1 MKKTKWIINRLLVL
15 TLLSGTIGSTLPVVT
30 YAEEVQNQVVEVQ
43 ETNSEEVD
51 TQATESTFN
60 DSKASITQES
70 EESFKVKDTT
80 QEEKKETTESTIS
93 IEETK
98 KDEKKES
105 KKIPV
110 QILGINDFHGALS
123 STGTATLET
132 RFSKVGKSFYLAS
145 EFNAAEAKFK
155 AANPNGESIRV
166 QAGDLVGASPSN
178 SSLLQDEP
186 TIKAMNRMNIE
197 YGILGNHEF
206 DEGLDEFDR
215 IIKGGVAV
223 GDYFNSI
230 TQSYPKEPSN
240 MEILSANIFDQNGN
254 IPKDYKPYAI
264 KEIGSGEDKV
274 KIGFIG
280 VVTEEIPNL
289 VLRKHVENYTFTD
302 PAQAIAEN
310 AKLLRKEGVNAIVV
324 IGHTGAAQNGSSI
337 SGETAQIID
346 SLNSIDPEHSVD
358 AYFAGHSHSYANA
371 EYNGVR
377 VIQSTAQGKAFADV
391 IGEIDVD
398 TKDFVSAPS
407 GVVKPVLND
416 ESAPVSTLIPDQS
429 VKGLVDEA
437 DTLVKTVTQEVI
449 GKSTTKEMISRQVN
463 NGNDQESAVG
473 NLITDGQLNEARK
486 ENFEGGVHFAMTN
499 NGGIR
504 DDLRVDAEGNITWGA
519 AQAVQPF
526 GNIMQVV
533 SIKGADIVEAL
544 NQQFKEFYFLQIA
557 GMRYTYTGEKIE
569 EKDESGKVIKT
580 TDTRKVK
587 DVFEVTAEG
596 KEIPL
601 DLEKNYNVV
610 INDFLFGG
618 GDGFK
623 AFTKGTLLGALNPD
637 TDIFVKYIKELG
649 NVSAKVEG
657 RKKPA
662 TDSKEKQLTIIG
674 TTDVHGNL
682 WDFSYE
688 DNQQKDLGLAKVSG
702 YVNEVRGEKGADN
715 VVLIDSGDMIQGT
728 IMTDELYNVKENLQK
743 DVHPMISGMNYMKYD
758 SMTLGNHE
766 FNFTLDLIKKI
777 EKDANFPILSANTY
791 VKETGK
797 NFVGNYKM
805 VKKDGLNVAILGLTI
820 PDIPHWESG
829 KVDSLEFIGLQK
841 EAEKQVKIIKEKE
854 NADVIVASIHAGLN
868 NSKPESAAKSVI
880 ENVSEI
886 DAYLIGHDHATIA
899 THMKDKNGI
908 EKPIGASRDTGVQAS
923 RIDLNLE
930 QDNQGKWNVKSSNV
944 INKEMKGVP
953 TDSGLLEATKQYHE
967 TTIEFINAEIG
978 QASADFLP
986 TQRIKGIPEAQMQ
999 PTALISLINNVQLK
1013 AMDADISA
1021 AALFQASSDL
1031 PKGPI
1036 TYSNIFNI
1044 YKYANT
1050 LVGVNITGSK
1060 LKQYMEKQAE
1070 YYNQYQAG
1078 DLTISFGGPKE
1089 GNSKIR
1095 AYDYD
1100 MFVGVDYKIDVS
1112 KPVGERI
1119 VDLTYQGKPI
1129 KDDQTFKLAVNNHR
1143 FSGLVSSGIV
1153 KESDIY
1159 KESDPVTL
1167 RNMIVDYIR
1176 DQGTINPEDEIHRN
1190 WEIIGAPDLNH
1201 YVKPLVAEKINNGEI
1216 VIESSP
1222 NGRTPNINTIRI
1234 SDLLEQ
1240 GILTESDLN
1249 KKSFSVLHTNDMHG
1263 RMAPEYNADKTVL
1276 NTIGMAKLKTF
1287 KDQEMPTLMLD
1298 AGDAVQGLPLSNFS
1312 KGADMVKAM
1321 NAVGYDAMAVGNHE
1335 FDFSYE
1341 RAMEI
1346 KDELNFPILAA
1357 NIYKDGKR
1365 SFQPYTHIE
1374 KQGMNFLVI
1383 GLTTPETYTKTH
1395 PNNIKGV
1402 DFEDP
1407 IPEAKKAIKEAKA
1420 EYEKV
1425 DFDQIVFVTHLGIDG
1440 STPEKWRSTGVAKA
1454 LDEDPELKAENIMF
1468 VDGHSHTPM
1477 QHGQEEGRVK
1487 VVQAGDHMKYVG
1499 KVDVKQHEAPSVYDA
1514 KLIPAKEFLAVPEN
1528 PKVKEI
1534 VDNAIKN
1541 FDDVNKEVL
1550 VKDNPY
1556 LLNGVNANVRTRET
1570 NLGNLLADGIYHY
1583 AQTGFSKPA
1592 DFSII
1597 NGGGI
1602 RANLEKGDITKG
1614 DVITVLPFGNIISQV
1629 EIKGADIYKMF
1640 EVSVRSDVVT
1650 EDGKVVLD
1658 ENGLPKLGRN
1668 GGFLQISDSIRFNYD
1683 SNKQGLVLN
1692 KEGTGAE
1699 IEGERVFN
1707 VEIRNQKTG
1716 KFEAV
1721 DNNKTYYVATNDF
1734 LAAGG
1739 DGYYMLGGNRE
1750 EGPSL
1755 DAVFSDFLKNNI
1767 VVDEKVTREV
1777 KIPLSNYKE
1786 ELPAGGKGTRI
1797 ISKVDKEAPVTLNLV
1812 ELDKAIVSAE
1822 KEKEADYTAASWK
1835 KFATALTEAKKVQKD
1850 AKVEDTKVTQ
1860 AEVDKA
1866 TTNLTTAQKEL
1877 VNKEVPTKLNLVEL
1891 DKAIVSAEKE
1901 KEADYTAASWKKF
1914 ATALTEAKKVQKDA
1928 KVEDTKVTQAEVD
1941 KATTNLT
1948 TAQKELVN
1956 KEVPTKLN
1964 LVELDKAIVS
1974 AEKEKEADYTAASWK
1989 KFATALT
1996 EAKKVQKD
2004 AKVEDTKVTQA
2015 EVDKATT
2022 NLTTAQKEL
2031 VKKGAGNG
2039 NNNGGTGSG
2048 SNGSGSTNN
2057 GKTTYP
2063 VGKLPKTGE
2072 TESRSNVIGLV
2083 LLGTT
2088 AVSAYYV
2095 FRKRDEEAA

>member
-15 TLLSGTIGSTLPVVT
+15 TLLSGTIGSTLPVISN
-30 YAEEVQNQVVEVQ
+30 AEEVQNQVVETQ
-43 ETNSEEVD
+43 EVPTKETDEQLTHATKVESKEVD
-51 TQATESTFN
+51 TKTSTENTDDQIITLPKEIQSTTETSI
-60 DSKASITQES
+60 DESSKS
-70 EESFKVKDTT
+70 EI
-80 QEEKKETTESTIS
+80 KKEV
-93 IEETK
+93 
-98 KDEKKES
+98 KES

-123 STGTATLET
+123 STGTASIES

-145 EFNAAEAKFK
+145 EFNAAKAKFM
-155 AANPNGESIRV
+155 ADNPDGESIRV

-215 IIKGGVAV
+215 IIKGGAAV

-230 TQSYPKEPSN
+230 TQNYLKEPST
-240 MEILSANIFDQNGN
+240 MQILSANIFEKDGS
-254 IPKDYKPYAI
+254 IPKGYQPYAV
-264 KEIGSGEDKV
+264 KEIGSGDDKV

-289 VLRKHVENYTFTD
+289 VLRKHVENYTFED
-302 PAQAIAEN
+302 PVTAIVNN
-310 AKLLRKEGVNAIVV
+310 AKILREKEGVNAIVV
-324 IGHTGAAQNGSSI
+324 IGHTGATQNGNSI
-337 SGETAQIID
+337 SGETAGIID
-346 SLNSIDPEHSVD
+346 KMNQMDPENSVD

-391 IGEIDVD
+391 VGEIDVE

-416 ESAPVSTLIPDQS
+416 VSTPVSSLVPDAS
-429 VKGLVDEA
+429 VKALVDEA
-437 DTLVKTVTQEVI
+437 DALVETVTEEII
-449 GKSTTKEMISRQVN
+449 GKSATKETISRAVN

-473 NLITDGQLNEARK
+473 NLITDGQLQAARK
-486 ENFEGGVHFAMTN
+486 ENFDGGVHFAMTN

-504 DDLRVDAEGNITWGA
+504 ADLEVDKNGDITWGA

-533 SIKGADIVEAL
+533 SIKGSDIVEAL

-569 EKDESGKVIKT
+569 EKDESGKIIKT
-580 TDTRKVK
+580 TDTRKIK
-587 DVFEVTAEG
+587 DVFEITPDG

-601 DLEKNYNVV
+601 DLEKTYNIV

-618 GDGFK
+618 GDGFT
-623 AFTKGTLLGALNPD
+623 AFTKGTLLGALDPD
-637 TDIFVKYIKELG
+637 TDIFVKYIKGLNE
-649 NVSAKVEG
+649 VSAKVEG
-657 RKKPA
+657 RKKH
-662 TDSKEKQLTIIG
+662 TTESKNKQLTIIG

-702 YVNEVRGEKGADN
+702 YVNEVRSQKGAEN
-715 VVLIDSGDMIQGT
+715 VVLIDSGDNIQGT
-728 IMTDELYNVKENLQK
+728 IMTDELYNVKKDLLK
-743 DVHPMISGMNYMKYD
+743 DVHPMIAGMNYMKYD

-766 FNFTLDLIKKI
+766 FNFSLDLIKKI
-777 EKDANFPILSANTY
+777 EQEANFPILSANTY
-791 VKETGK
+791 VKDTGK
-797 NFVGNYKM
+797 NFVGSYTM
-805 VKKDGLNVAILGLTI
+805 VKKDGLNVAIIGLTV
-820 PDIPHWESG
+820 PDIPHWEGS
-829 KVDSLEFIGLQK
+829 KVDSLEFVGLQK
-841 EAEKQVKIIKEKE
+841 EAEKQVKLIKENE
-854 NADVIVASIHAGLN
+854 EADVIIASIHAGLN
-868 NSKPESAAKSVI
+868 NSKPGSAAKNVV
-880 ENVSEI
+880 ENVPEI

-899 THMKDKNGI
+899 THMKDKNGT

-930 QDNQGKWNVKSSNV
+930 QDKDGVWKVKSSDV
-944 INKEMKGVP
+944 INKEMKGVA
-953 TDSGLLEATKQYHE
+953 TDQGLRDATQKYHD

-986 TQRIKGIPEAQMQ
+986 PQRIKGIPEAQMQ

-1050 LVGVNITGSK
+1050 LIGVEITGTN
-1060 LKQYMEKQAE
+1060 LKKYMEKQAE
-1070 YYNQYQAG
+1070 YYNQYEPG

-1089 GNSKIR
+1089 GNNKIR

-1100 MFVGVDYKIDVS
+1100 MFIGVDYKIDVS

-1119 VDLTYQGKPI
+1119 VDLTYEGKPV
-1129 KDDQTFKLAVNNHR
+1129 KDNQTFKLAVNNHR
-1143 FSGLVSSGIV
+1143 FSSLVSSGIV

-1176 DQGTINPEDEIHRN
+1176 EKGIINPEEEIHKN
-1190 WEIIGAPDLNH
+1190 WEIIGAPDLEH
-1201 YVKPLVAEKINNGEI
+1201 YVKPLVVEKINNGEI

-1234 SDLLEQ
+1234 KDLLEQ
-1240 GILTESDLN
+1240 GIITEANLN
-1249 KKSFSVLHTNDMHG
+1249 KKAFTVLHTNDMHG
-1263 RMAPEYNADKTVL
+1263 RMAPDYNADKTVL

-1287 KDQEMPTLMLD
+1287 KDKEMPTLMLD

-1312 KGADMVKAM
+1312 QGDDMVKAM

-1341 RAMEI
+1341 QAMSY
-1346 KDELNFPILAA
+1346 KDKLNFPILAA
-1357 NIYKDGKR
+1357 NIYKDGER

-1374 KQGMNFLVI
+1374 KDGWNFLVI

-1407 IPEAKKAIKEAKA
+1407 IPEAKKAILEAKA
-1420 EYEKV
+1420 EYANV
-1425 DFDQIVFVTHLGIDG
+1425 DFDQIIFVTHLGIDG

-1454 LDEDPELKAENIMF
+1454 LNDDIDLKEENIMF

-1477 QHGQEEGRVK
+1477 PEGREEGRVK

-1499 KVDVKQHEAPSVYDA
+1499 KVDVKQEESESIYNA
-1514 KLIPAKEFLAVPEN
+1514 KLIPAKDFITIEEDPE
-1528 PKVKEI
+1528 VKAI

-1602 RANLEKGDITKG
+1602 RESLKVGDITKG
-1614 DVITVLPFGNIISQV
+1614 DVVTVLPFGNIISQV

-1640 EVSVRSDVVT
+1640 EVSVRSDVVK
-1650 EDGKVVLD
+1650 ENNQIVLD

-1668 GGFLQISDSIRFNYD
+1668 GGFLQISDSIRFYYD

-1692 KEGTGAE
+1692 KEGTGATT
-1699 IEGERVFN
+1699 EGERVFK
-1707 VEIRNQKTG
+1707 VEMRNRETG
-1716 KFEAV
+1716 KFEAIDKEKV
-1721 DNNKTYYVATNDF
+1721 YYVATNDF

-1755 DAVFSDFLKNNI
+1755 DTVFADFLKNNI
-1767 VVDEKVTREV
+1767 VVDSKTTRAA

-1786 ELPAGGKGTRI
+1786 ELPDGGKGTRI
-1797 ISKVDKEAPVTLNLV
+1797 ISKLDKEVSIELNFV

-1822 KEKEADYTAASWK
+1822 KAKEADYTAASWK
-1835 KFATALTEAKKVQKD
+1835 PFAESLATAKEVQKDGKEEGTKVTQAEIDKATVNLLTAQKGLVEKEKPKELDLTKLNEAITSAEKAKEADYTSETWKPFAESLATAKKVQKD
-1850 AKVEDTKVTQ
+1850 AKAEGTKVTQ
-1860 AEVDKA
+1860 KEVDS
-1866 TTNLTTAQKEL
+1866 
-1877 VNKEVPTKLNLVEL
+1877 
-1891 DKAIVSAEKE
+1891 AIA
-1901 KEADYTAASWKKF
+1901 
-1914 ATALTEAKKVQKDA
+1914 ALT
-1928 KVEDTKVTQAEVD
+1928 
-1941 KATTNLT
+1941 KA
-1948 TAQKELVN
+1948 Q
-1956 KEVPTKLN
+1956 
-1964 LVELDKAIVS
+1964 
-1974 AEKEKEADYTAASWK
+1974 EK
-1989 KFATALT
+1989 
-1996 EAKKVQKD
+1996 
-2004 AKVEDTKVTQA
+2004 
-2015 EVDKATT
+2015 
-2022 NLTTAQKEL
+2022 L
-2031 VKKGAGNG
+2031 VKKQVAIGTGSEN
-2039 NNNGGTGSG
+2039 TGSG
-2048 SNGSGSTNN
+2048 STGN

-2063 VGKLPKTGE
+2063 IGNLPQTGE
-2072 TESRSNVIGLV
+2072 TESRANVIGLV

-2095 FRKRDEEAA
+2095 FRKRDEDAA

>member
-15 TLLSGTIGSTLPVVT
+15 TLLSGTIGSTLPVIS
-30 YAEEVQNQVVEVQ
+30 YAEEVQNQVVETQ
-43 ETNSEEVD
+43 EVPTKETDEQLTHVTEVESKEVD
-51 TQATESTFN
+51 TQTSTENTDDQIITLPKEIQSTTETSI
-60 DSKASITQES
+60 DESSKS
-70 EESFKVKDTT
+70 EI
-80 QEEKKETTESTIS
+80 KKEV
-93 IEETK
+93 
-98 KDEKKES
+98 KES

-123 STGTATLET
+123 STGTASIES

-145 EFNAAEAKFK
+145 EFNAAKAKFM
-155 AANPNGESIRV
+155 ADNPDGESIRV

-215 IIKGGVAV
+215 IIKGGAAV

-230 TQSYPKEPSN
+230 TQNYPKEPST
-240 MEILSANIFDQNGN
+240 MQILSANIFEKDGS
-254 IPKDYKPYAI
+254 IPKGYQPYAV
-264 KEIGSGEDKV
+264 KEIGSGDDKV

-289 VLRKHVENYTFTD
+289 VLRKHVENYTFED
-302 PAQAIAEN
+302 PATAIVNN
-310 AKLLRKEGVNAIVV
+310 AKILREKEGVNAIVV
-324 IGHTGAAQNGSSI
+324 IGHTGATQNGSSI
-337 SGETAQIID
+337 SGETAGIID
-346 SLNSIDPEHSVD
+346 KMNQIDPENSVD

-391 IGEIDVD
+391 VGEIDVE
-398 TKDFVSAPS
+398 TKDFVNAPS

-416 ESAPVSTLIPDQS
+416 VSTPVSSLVPDAS
-429 VKGLVDEA
+429 VKALVDEA
-437 DTLVKTVTQEVI
+437 DTLVETVTEEII
-449 GKSTTKEMISRQVN
+449 GKSATKETISRAVN

-473 NLITDGQLNEARK
+473 NLITDGQLQAARK
-486 ENFEGGVHFAMTN
+486 ENFDGGVHFAMTN

-504 DDLRVDAEGNITWGA
+504 ADLEVDQNGDITWGA

-533 SIKGADIVEAL
+533 SIKGSDIVEAL

-587 DVFEVTAEG
+587 DVFEVTADG

-601 DLEKNYNVV
+601 DLEKNYNIV

-618 GDGFK
+618 GDGFT
-623 AFTKGTLLGALNPD
+623 AFTKGSLLGALDPD
-637 TDIFVKYIKELG
+637 TDIFVKYIKEL
-649 NVSAKVEG
+649 NVVSAKVEG
-657 RKKPA
+657 RKKVA
-662 TDSKEKQLTIIG
+662 TESKDKQLTIIG

-702 YVNEVRGEKGADN
+702 YVNEVRSEKGQDN

-728 IMTDELYNVKENLQK
+728 IMTDELYNVKADLQK
-743 DVHPMISGMNYMKYD
+743 DVHPMIAGMNYMKYD

-766 FNFTLDLIKKI
+766 FNFTTDLIKKV
-777 EKDANFPILSANTY
+777 EKDAKFPILSANTY

-797 NFVGNYKM
+797 NFVGSYTM

-820 PDIPHWESG
+820 PDIPHWEGG
-829 KVDSLEFIGLQK
+829 KVDALEFVGLQK
-841 EAEKQVKIIKEKE
+841 EAEKQVKLIKANEK
-854 NADVIVASIHAGLN
+854 ADVIIASIHAGLN
-868 NSKPESAAKSVI
+868 NSKPESAAKNVV
-880 ENVSEI
+880 ENVPEI

-899 THMKDKNGI
+899 THLKDKNGVD
-908 EKPIGASRDTGVQAS
+908 KPIGASRDTGVQAS

-930 QDNQGKWNVKSSNV
+930 QDDKGKWNVKSSDV
-944 INKEMKGVP
+944 INKDMKGIP
-953 TDSGLLEATKQYHE
+953 TDNGLREATKKYHE
-967 TTIEFINAEIG
+967 TTLEFINAEIG

-986 TQRIKGIPEAQMQ
+986 PQRIKGIPEAQMQ

-1031 PKGPI
+1031 PQGPI

-1050 LVGVNITGSK
+1050 LVGVEITGTK

-1070 YYNQYQAG
+1070 YYNQYQEG

-1089 GNSKIR
+1089 GNNKIR

-1119 VDLTYQGKPI
+1119 VDLTYQGKAI

-1176 DQGTINPEDEIHRN
+1176 ERGTINPEDEIHRN

-1201 YVKPLVAEKINNGEI
+1201 YVKPLVVEKINNGEI

-1234 SDLLEQ
+1234 SDLLKQ

-1263 RMAPEYNADKTVL
+1263 RMAPEYNADKSVQ

-1287 KDQEMPTLMLD
+1287 KDTEMPTLMLD

-1312 KGADMVKAM
+1312 KGEDMVKAM

-1341 RAMEI
+1341 QAMKY
-1346 KDELNFPILAA
+1346 KDQLNFPILAA

-1365 SFQPYTHIE
+1365 SFQPYTHIK

-1420 EYEKV
+1420 EYKDV
-1425 DFDQIVFVTHLGIDG
+1425 KFDQIIFVTHLGIDG

-1454 LDEDPELKAENIMF
+1454 LNDDVELKDENIMF

-1477 QHGQEEGRVK
+1477 QNGQEEGRVK

-1499 KVDVKQHEAPSVYDA
+1499 KVDVKQDEAPSVYDA
-1514 KLIPAKEFLAVPEN
+1514 KLIPAKDFLHVAEDPE
-1528 PKVKEI
+1528 VKAI

-1550 VKDNPY
+1550 LKDNPY

-1570 NLGNLLADGIYHY
+1570 NLGNLLADGIYNY

-1602 RANLEKGDITKG
+1602 RESLKVGDIQRG
-1614 DVITVLPFGNIISQV
+1614 DVVTVLPFGNIISQV
-1629 EIKGADIYKMF
+1629 EIKGSDIYKMF
-1640 EVSVRSDVVT
+1640 EVSVRSDVVK
-1650 EDGKVVLD
+1650 ENGQVVLD

-1668 GGFLQISDSIRFNYD
+1668 GGFLQISDSIRFYYD
-1683 SNKQGLVLN
+1683 SNKQGVVLN

-1699 IEGERVFN
+1699 VEGERVFK
-1707 VEIRNQKTG
+1707 VEIKNSKTG

-1721 DNNKTYYVATNDF
+1721 DKDKTYYVATNDF

-1755 DAVFSDFLKNNI
+1755 DAVFSDFLKNDV
-1767 VVDEKVTREV
+1767 VVDAKETNKDR
-1777 KIPLSNYKE
+1777 IPLSNYSE
-1786 ELPAGGKGTRI
+1786 EFPNSGKGSRI
-1797 ISKVDKEAPVTLNLV
+1797 ISKLDKAEPIELNLV
-1812 ELDKAIVSAE
+1812 ELDKAILSAE
-1822 KEKEADYTAASWK
+1822 KEKEATYTAKSWK
-1835 KFATALTEAKKVQKD
+1835 PFAESLTAAKKVQKD
-1850 AKVEDTKVTQ
+1850 AKVEGTTVTQ
-1860 AEVDKA
+1860 AQVDKA
-1866 TTNLTTAQKEL
+1866 TTDLTKAQKDL
-1877 VNKEVPTKLNLVEL
+1877 VAKEKPEALNLVEL
-1891 DKAIVSAEKE
+1891 DKAILSADKE
-1901 KEADYTAASWKKF
+1901 KEATYTAKSWKPF
-1914 ATALTEAKKVQKDA
+1914 AESLTVAKKVQKDA
-1928 KVEDTKVTQAEVD
+1928 KVEGTKVTQAQVD
-1941 KATTNLT
+1941 KATTDLT
-1948 TAQKELVN
+1948 KVQN
-1956 KEVPTKLN
+1956 N
-1964 LVELDKAIVS
+1964 LDKKNS
-1974 AEKEKEADYTAASWK
+1974 GS
-1989 KFATALT
+1989 
-1996 EAKKVQKD
+1996 
-2004 AKVEDTKVTQA
+2004 
-2015 EVDKATT
+2015 
-2022 NLTTAQKEL
+2022 
-2031 VKKGAGNG
+2031 GNNNNSG
-2039 NNNGGTGSG
+2039 NTNNNGGSG
-2048 SNGSGSTNN
+2048 STGNGSGGN

-2063 VGKLPKTGE
+2063 TEKLPQTGE
-2072 TESRSNVIGLV
+2072 TESHANVIGFI

-2095 FRKRDEEAA
+2095 FRKRDEDAA